1 MLRLVLVVILILLAG
16 CSNSDSFYSP
26 DRQEP
31 SAALDGMTLVHASGK
46 KVKLGTDE
54 KDALPAVKPSMTAE
68 FTYDF
73 YIGTREVTYEEYGRA
88 MGVSFDETLL
98 KKPVANVTFYDAVLF
113 ANALSKKSGL
123 DTVYSYTGAVFDAGG
138 NCVSLLGFSTR
149 FEVDAFRLPTEA
161 EWMLV
166 AQEHWNLAC
175 SDTVSS
181 PCDFTGSVKEWVNDW
196 YGGYKDTTYE
206 NYAGI
211 SGGGPLNTRIVKG
224 GSFKDD
230 ASGVHVYDRTDVY
243 PVTADLKM
251 DYIGFRIAYGAV
263 PHPIL
268 TDYRGFVVQNDAEV
282 SITSEEF
289 RARFGTMNGKLV
301 FRNEASGNL
310 MYVNFA
316 GGDPVVQEIV
326 DSLEVY
332 HPAISPDG
340 RYVAYSTLPE
350 GVSGLSRIVVRRL
363 EATSRVQKK
372 YMAVSGAIPRWRVLE
387 NGDTVIVFVDYSGN
401 NKDEVAFNAAATW
414 QVRFTNESFR
424 NLTKVT
430 DGAYHGGISED
441 WKLAV
446 TGARALRA
454 KRADEGETLAETD
467 GDEFWYGGEQACNVS
482 LSQDG
487 SKRTLFLDFGGK
499 TGRKFAGQEYGTH
512 EMLLVADS
520 LGKLVQGIPAPSPYS
535 FDNTEWIKRDDMAIA
550 TLVDRNGVHRKV
562 VLVDLKDSSVT
573 ELAEGSDITYPDLWM
588 GTAIPSKGKGLLSPD
603 SAGVYMLAGGS
614 MEMSLYRYK
623 LELLWRYRDS
633 ADVVVLGSSRSLSA
647 VDPLSMKDFYAV
659 NLSQTPNSMALTRDF
674 FERYVLGNVKKLR
687 YLVVSLDI
695 DFWWT
700 NSTDDNFFYERYRLY
715 PGFVYDE
722 NHNYW
727 KDDRDARILEYTE
740 AALGSED
747 ADKILFRR
755 GLFATEGNGW
765 SDKPSLLHD
774 STWNSD
780 NPGLFNENL
789 KILEHVVEVA
799 AENGIEVVGVIFP
812 QNPAYAQTGS
822 YGRYG
827 LRRSEAPELVAQ
839 IASLETKYANFH
851 LVDENRMGSHDYEAS
866 MSANDDHLTRVGGH
880 VLSLRLDS
888 LLVGLKSK

>member
-1 MLRLVLVVILILLAG
+1 MLRLVLVVILLLLAG
-16 CSNSDSFYSP
+16 CSNSDSFYSA
-26 DRQEP
+26 DAQEP
-31 SAALDGMTLVHASGK
+31 SAVLDGLTLVHASGK
-46 KVKLGTDE
+46 NVKLGTDE
-54 KDALPAVKPSMTAE
+54 EDALPAVKPSMTAE
-68 FTYDF
+68 FSYDF
-73 YIGTREVTYEEYGRA
+73 YIGAREVTYEEYGRVRE
-88 MGVSFDETLL
+88 VSFDKSLL
-98 KKPVANVTFYDAVLF
+98 KNPVVNISFYDAVLY
-113 ANALSKKSGL
+113 ANALSKKNGL

-138 NCVSLLGFSTR
+138 SCVSLLGFSVR

-166 AQEHWNLAC
+166 ASDHWNEAC
-175 SDTVSS
+175 ADTVTS

-211 SGGGPLNTRIVKG
+211 LGGGPLNTRIVKG

-230 ASGVHVYDRTDVY
+230 ASEVHLYDRTDVY
-243 PVTADLKM
+243 PVTADLKT
-251 DYIGFRIAYGAV
+251 DYIGFRIAYGAI
-263 PHPIL
+263 PHPVM
-268 TDYRGFVVQNDAEV
+268 TDYKGLVVQNDVAV
-282 SITSEEF
+282 SITSEAF
-289 RARFGTMNGKLV
+289 RAKFGTMNGKLV

-310 MYVNFA
+310 MYVNFV
-316 GGDPVVQEIV
+316 GGDPVVHEIV
-326 DSLEVY
+326 DSVEVY

-350 GVSGLSRIVVRRL
+350 GVSGTSRIVVRRL
-363 EATSRVQKK
+363 EAASRMQKK
-372 YMAVSGAIPRWRVLE
+372 YMAVSGAVPRWRVLE

-401 NKDEVAFNAAATW
+401 NKDEAAFSAAATW
-414 QVRFTNESFR
+414 QVRFSNEAFR
-424 NLTKVT
+424 TLTKVA

-446 TGARALRA
+446 TGARVLRA
-454 KRADEGETLAETD
+454 KRAEAGKSLAETA
-467 GDEFWYGGEQACNVS
+467 GDELWYNGEQACNAS

-487 SKRTLFLDFGGK
+487 TKRTLFLDFEGK
-499 TGRKFAGQEYGTH
+499 TGQKFAGREYGTH

-520 LGKLVQGIPAPSPYS
+520 LGNLVQGVPAPSSYE
-535 FDNTEWIKRDDMAIA
+535 FDHTEWVKREDKVVA
-550 TLVDRNGVHRKV
+550 TLLDRNGVHRKI

-588 GTAIPSKGKGLLSPD
+588 GDAIPETGKGALSPD

-614 MEMSLYRYK
+614 MEMSFYRYK

-647 VDPLSMKDFYAV
+647 VDPTSMKDFFAV

-674 FERYVLGNVKKLR
+674 FERYVLGNVKNLR

-700 NSTDDNFFYERYRLY
+700 NSTSDNFFYDRYKLY
-715 PGFVYDE
+715 SGFVYDE

-727 KDDRDARILEYTE
+727 KDDRNAKILEYTE

-747 ADKILFRR
+747 ADKILFHR
-755 GLFATEGNGW
+755 GLFSTEGIGW
-765 SDKPSLLHD
+765 NDKPSLLHD

-780 NPGLFNENL
+780 NPRLFEDNL
-789 KILEHVVEVA
+789 EILEHIVKVA
-799 AENGIEVVGVIFP
+799 AENGIEVVGIIFP

-827 LRRSEAPELVAQ
+827 LKRSEAPELIGR
-839 IASLETKYANFH
+839 IAALEKEYANFH
-851 LVDENRMGSHDYEAS
+851 LMDENRMGKHDYAAS
-866 MSANDDHLTRVGGH
+866 MSANDDHLTRSGGH

-888 LLVGLKSK
+888 LLVGLKTK